1 MTPWTVVYQ
10 APLPA
15 EFTRQEY
22 WSGLPFPPPGE
33 SSQPRDQ
40 NPVSCVSC
48 IGRRTPYPFEPSR
61 PTSCPSG
68 ADPDHSL
75 PPHPTRGTSELRVRA
90 QQERTQEKQ
99 QPPLLGPSPASAGF
113 NNCPPQRS
121 GDMIN
126 SDSRIIKMLP
136 PSIWH

>member
-1 MTPWTVVYQ
+1 MDCSTPDSSARGISQ
-10 APLPA
+10 ARILEQVA
-15 EFTRQEY
+15 ISY
-22 WSGLPFPPPGE
+22 SSG
-33 SSQPRDQ
+33 SSQPRDRT
-40 NPVSCVSC
+40 PVSCVSC